1 MVFKISCF
9 KNKLILFMSLYGGKV
24 KIKKQISSEVV
35 QNSQQGL
42 ERYIFDSFRFSNQGV
57 LHVSLLS
64 TASVR
69 RY

>member
-1 MVFKISCF
+1 M
-9 KNKLILFMSLYGGKV
+9 GGKV

-57 LHVSLLS
+57 FACHLVVNCQYS
-64 TASVR
+64 
-69 RY
+69 